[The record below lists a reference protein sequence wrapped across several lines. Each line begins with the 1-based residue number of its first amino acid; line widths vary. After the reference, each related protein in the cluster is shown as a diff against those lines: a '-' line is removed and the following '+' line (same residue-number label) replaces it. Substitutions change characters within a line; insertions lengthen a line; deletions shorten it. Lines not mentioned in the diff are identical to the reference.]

1 MKKILVSLALLPI
14 ILMASCQNK
23 KELPSSSTFRETSD
37 SLSSIKE
44 SSGSNSS
51 TEDKI
56 VEEMLWNADKDKKL
70 NDFMN
75 TWGETMNQTY
85 RQYSPNNN
93 VDLYGLQ
100 LPDSVLNNKWQAVIG
115 NTPIVLKWSESGE
128 EESGYSLVAV
138 YSDAE
143 AQEYLSKHVYFFT
156 INSGVPKVLITSQNQ
171 GNPNNYLYFKETDNK
186 ELRDG
191 FSNIVNSSVTFDDV
205 KSNFTKDEQLSYFIS
220 DYGQLPYK
228 GYLTTE
234 NDGKGTRI
242 TYYVDESIPNDKQ
255 DISEAIEHLK
265 AISLSVQQKVGE
277 GITVS
282 LKEPLETEYTL
293 TLIDGQPTQANHIF
307 GRMIK
312 EVSNGADVSKSE
324 LSDLIPSKFKGNW
337 RIKNRGISFILED
350 DNSRMVFGHDT
361 TELSNPR
368 IEGEYLIFDS
378 NFRVSGSAPIIYVSI
393 KLTESKFGII
403 SFENDRGEVVTHDF
417 LENDR

>member
-1 MKKILVSLALLPI
+1 MKKVLVLLALLPT

-23 KELPSSSTFRETSD
+23 KELPSSSTFSETSN
-37 SLSSIKE
+37 SLSSVKE
-44 SSGSNSS
+44 SSVSNSS

-56 VEEMLWNADKDKKL
+56 VDEMLWNADKDKKL

-75 TWGETMNQTY
+75 TWGQTMNQTY
-85 RQYSPNNN
+85 KQYSLNNN

-100 LPDSVLNNKWQAVIG
+100 LPDSVLNTNKWQAVIG
-115 NTPIVLKWSESGE
+115 NTPIVLNWSESGE

-143 AQEYLSKHVYFFT
+143 AQDRLSKHVYFFT

-191 FSNIVNSSVTFDDV
+191 FSNIVNSSVAFDDV

-220 DYGQLPYK
+220 NYGQLPYK

-234 NDGKGTRI
+234 NDGNGTRI
-242 TYYVDESIPNDKQ
+242 TYYVDESIPNEKQ
-255 DISEAIEHLK
+255 AISEAIEHLK
-265 AISLSVQQKVGE
+265 AISLSVQQEVGE

-307 GRMIK
+307 GRI
-312 EVSNGADVSKSE
+312 
-324 LSDLIPSKFKGNW
+324 IQ
-337 RIKNRGISFILED
+337 GIE
-350 DNSRMVFGHDT
+350 
-361 TELSNPR
+361 
-368 IEGEYLIFDS
+368 
-378 NFRVSGSAPIIYVSI
+378 
-393 KLTESKFGII
+393 
-403 SFENDRGEVVTHDF
+403 
-417 LENDR
+417 

>member
-1 MKKILVSLALLPI
+1 MKKALVLLALLPT

-23 KELPSSSTFRETSD
+23 KELPSSSTFSETSD
-37 SLSSIKE
+37 SLSSVKE
-44 SSGSNSS
+44 SSVSNSS
-51 TEDKI
+51 TEDRI
-56 VEEMLWNADKDKKL
+56 VEEMLWNDDKNKKL

-75 TWGETMNQTY
+75 TWGQTMNQTY
-85 RQYSPNNN
+85 KQYSPHNN

-100 LPDSVLNNKWQAVIG
+100 LPDSVLNNNKWQAVIG
-115 NTPIVLKWSESGE
+115 NTPIVLNWSESGE

-143 AQEYLSKHVYFFT
+143 TQDYLSKHVYFFT

-171 GNPNNYLYFKETDNK
+171 GNPNNYLYFKETENK

-191 FSNIVNSSVTFDDV
+191 FSNIVNSSVAFDEV

-220 DYGQLPYK
+220 NYGQLPYK

-234 NDGKGTRI
+234 NDGNGTRI

-255 DISEAIEHLK
+255 AISEAIEHLK

-307 GRMIK
+307 GRI
-312 EVSNGADVSKSE
+312 
-324 LSDLIPSKFKGNW
+324 IQ
-337 RIKNRGISFILED
+337 GIE
-350 DNSRMVFGHDT
+350 
-361 TELSNPR
+361 
-368 IEGEYLIFDS
+368 
-378 NFRVSGSAPIIYVSI
+378 
-393 KLTESKFGII
+393 
-403 SFENDRGEVVTHDF
+403 
-417 LENDR
+417 

>member
-1 MKKILVSLALLPI
+1 MKKALVSLALLPT

-23 KELPSSSTFRETSD
+23 KEQPASSTYSETTH
-37 SLSSIKE
+37 SLSSVKE
-44 SSGSNSS
+44 SSVSNSS

-56 VEEMLWNADKDKKL
+56 VDEMLWDADKDKKL

-75 TWGETMNQTY
+75 TWGQTMNQTY
-85 RQYSPNNN
+85 KQYSPNNN

-100 LPDSVLNNKWQAVIG
+100 LPDSVLNNNKWQAVIG
-115 NTPIVLKWSESGE
+115 NTPIVLNWSENGD

-138 YSDAE
+138 YSDSE
-143 AQEYLSKHVYFFT
+143 TQDYLSKHVYFFT

-171 GNPNNYLYFKETDNK
+171 GNPNNYLYFKETENK

-191 FSNIVNSSVTFDDV
+191 FSNNVNSSVDFEDV

-220 DYGQLPYK
+220 DYDQLPYA
-228 GYLTTE
+228 GYLTAE
-234 NDGKGTRI
+234 NNGTGTRI

-255 DISEAIEHLK
+255 AISEAIEHLK

-307 GRMIK
+307 GRMIQ
-312 EVSNGADVSKSE
+312 G
-324 LSDLIPSKFKGNW
+324 
-337 RIKNRGISFILED
+337 
-350 DNSRMVFGHDT
+350 
-361 TELSNPR
+361 
-368 IEGEYLIFDS
+368 IEG
-378 NFRVSGSAPIIYVSI
+378 
-393 KLTESKFGII
+393 
-403 SFENDRGEVVTHDF
+403 
-417 LENDR
+417 

>member
-1 MKKILVSLALLPI
+1 MKKALVLLALLPT

-23 KELPSSSTFRETSD
+23 KELPSSSTFSETSD

-44 SSGSNSS
+44 SSVSNSS

-75 TWGETMNQTY
+75 TWGQTMNQTY
-85 RQYSPNNN
+85 KQYSPNNN
-93 VDLYGLQ
+93 VDLYGLH
-100 LPDSVLNNKWQAVIG
+100 LPDSVLNNNKWQAVID
-115 NTPIVLKWSESGE
+115 NTPIVLNWSESGE

-138 YSDAE
+138 YSDSE
-143 AQEYLSKHVYFFT
+143 TQDYLSKHVYFFT

-171 GNPNNYLYFKETDNK
+171 GNPNNYLYFKETENK

-191 FSNIVNSSVTFDDV
+191 FSNIVNSSVAFDEV

-220 DYGQLPYK
+220 NYGQLPYK

-234 NDGKGTRI
+234 NDGNGTRI

-255 DISEAIEHLK
+255 AISEAIEHLK

-277 GITVS
+277 GIKVS

-307 GRMIK
+307 GRI
-312 EVSNGADVSKSE
+312 
-324 LSDLIPSKFKGNW
+324 IQ
-337 RIKNRGISFILED
+337 GIE
-350 DNSRMVFGHDT
+350 
-361 TELSNPR
+361 
-368 IEGEYLIFDS
+368 
-378 NFRVSGSAPIIYVSI
+378 
-393 KLTESKFGII
+393 
-403 SFENDRGEVVTHDF
+403 
-417 LENDR
+417 

>member
-1 MKKILVSLALLPI
+1 MKKALLSLALLPT

-23 KELPSSSTFRETSD
+23 EEQPTSSTYSETTH
-37 SLSSIKE
+37 SLSSVKE
-44 SSGSNSS
+44 SSVSNSS

-56 VEEMLWNADKDKKL
+56 VDEMLWDADKDKKL

-75 TWGETMNQTY
+75 TWGQTMNQTY
-85 RQYSPNNN
+85 KQYSPNNN

-100 LPDSVLNNKWQAVIG
+100 LPDSVLNNNKWQAVIG
-115 NTPIVLKWSESGE
+115 NTPIVLNWSENGD

-138 YSDAE
+138 YSDSE
-143 AQEYLSKHVYFFT
+143 TQDYLSKHVYFFT

-171 GNPNNYLYFKETDNK
+171 GNPNNYLYFKETENK

-191 FSNIVNSSVTFDDV
+191 FSNIVNSSVDFEDV

-220 DYGQLPYK
+220 DYDQLPYA
-228 GYLTTE
+228 GYLTAE
-234 NDGKGTRI
+234 NNGTGTRI

-255 DISEAIEHLK
+255 AISEAIEHLK

-307 GRMIK
+307 GRMIQ
-312 EVSNGADVSKSE
+312 G
-324 LSDLIPSKFKGNW
+324 
-337 RIKNRGISFILED
+337 
-350 DNSRMVFGHDT
+350 
-361 TELSNPR
+361 
-368 IEGEYLIFDS
+368 IEG
-378 NFRVSGSAPIIYVSI
+378 
-393 KLTESKFGII
+393 
-403 SFENDRGEVVTHDF
+403 
-417 LENDR
+417 